1 MPEVRPCTCTASKP
15 PVRWRTAPT
24 RLHSPPSPS
33 KPPVRWRTIAPAG
46 WAILTSFQ
54 LVHELGSD
62 FDLTTAEGGQRF

>member
-1 MPEVRPCTCTASKP
+1 
-15 PVRWRTAPT
+15 
-24 RLHSPPSPS
+24 
-33 KPPVRWRTIAPAG
+33 VRWRTIAPAG